1 MYADNTVLNVN
12 HINPNTQ
19 APHKN
24 LVHRPKKEETSI
36 VKERL
41 LSTYFYLS
49 FSLMQL
55 KWHSA
60 YLSLW
65 SIITVH

>member
-36 VKERL
+36 VRRTAIIDRFL
-41 LSTYFYLS
+41 FIF
-49 FSLMQL
+49 FSNATEM
-55 KWHSA
+55 A
-60 YLSLW
+60 
-65 SIITVH
+65 